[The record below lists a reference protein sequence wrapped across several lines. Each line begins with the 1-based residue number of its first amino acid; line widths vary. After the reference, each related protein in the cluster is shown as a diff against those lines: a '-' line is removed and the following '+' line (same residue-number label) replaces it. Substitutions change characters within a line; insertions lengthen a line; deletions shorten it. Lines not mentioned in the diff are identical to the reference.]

1 MKKKVILVVCILLLV
16 LVIGVVAFIVYKNA
30 DNTDY
35 NRVYIS
41 SLDIDGRITE
51 YEFKSNINNNEPY
64 KIKLKVKDNLKQNL
78 RMSLYKLEDG
88 KELNVKLNDNLE
100 TDELTSDSSTNYKLV
115 IYIEKSYELLDK
127 DYVDI
132 GFLSI
137 KNAN

>member
-1 MKKKVILVVCILLLV
+1 MKKKIILIICISFLV
-16 LVIGVVAFIVYKNA
+16 LILGLGVFIIYKNA
-30 DNTDY
+30 DKTDY

-64 KIKLKVKDNLKQNL
+64 KIKLKVKENLKENL
-78 RMSLYKLEDG
+78 RMSLYKIEDG
-88 KELNVKLNDNLE
+88 KELNVKINDNLE
-100 TDELTSDSSTNYKLV
+100 TDELTSDSPTNYKLV